1 MEEQKPAGHQPLMV
15 ENENYSAGWGWT
27 RQKKKKLNCLRKK
40 NVDEE
45 LLHVDAATYVNKH
58 VYIV

>member
-1 MEEQKPAGHQPLMV
+1 MRTIQQDEAEHAK
-15 ENENYSAGWGWT
+15 
-27 RQKKKKLNCLRKK
+27 KKKKLNCLRKK